1 MRRRTAHGSA
11 RPKGKHQEPP
21 QGVGVRQ
28 AASRKAEDAPH
39 LRGPGKAVR
48 ELLLQGQPHQGP
60 DRGVPAGTPRDATRQ
75 RGLPDQPGDV
85 ARPGAPIGAPS
96 PLHHERQARE
106 HPVHAGS
113 AGRRSRGGRVE
124 HEVAAVR
131 RTHRIR
137 QRPARARLARIQRA
151 RAQGESAGQT
161 GARRHRHQ
169 RRRTTD
175 RRVLLAIIYSRKD
188 IMAVLEFQRASIE
201 VRERR
206 DNYAKFA
213 IEPLERGFG
222 ITLGNSLRRILLSS
236 LPGAAVTY
244 VKIDGVLHEFSTIP
258 GVVEDTTNIILNLK
272 GLPLKLNSDEP
283 KVLRIEAVG
292 EREVTA
298 SDIVPDADVELL
310 DPNYHIATL
319 SDKKARLFMEIGV
332 EKWRGY
338 VTADKQRN
346 VEHVI
351 GLIPVDSIFTPIRK
365 VSYQIEDTRVGQVT
379 DYDRL
384 LIEIETNGSLT
395 PDEAL
400 STAAG
405 ILQEQLG
412 LFVTFSGRAEVEAP
426 VEEAKPFAG
435 WDIPVDELDLSVR
448 SYNCLKRAGIT
459 KISELLQKTEEE
471 IMNMRNLGKKSVDEI
486 KEKLVER
493 NLSLKAQ

>member
-1 MRRRTAHGSA
+1 M
-11 RPKGKHQEPP
+11 
-21 QGVGVRQ
+21 
-28 AASRKAEDAPH
+28 
-39 LRGPGKAVR
+39 
-48 ELLLQGQPHQGP
+48 
-60 DRGVPAGTPRDATRQ
+60 
-75 RGLPDQPGDV
+75 
-85 ARPGAPIGAPS
+85 
-96 PLHHERQARE
+96 
-106 HPVHAGS
+106 
-113 AGRRSRGGRVE
+113 
-124 HEVAAVR
+124 
-131 RTHRIR
+131 
-137 QRPARARLARIQRA
+137 
-151 RAQGESAGQT
+151 
-161 GARRHRHQ
+161 
-169 RRRTTD
+169 
-175 RRVLLAIIYSRKD
+175 
-188 IMAVLEFQRASIE
+188 
-201 VRERR
+201 
-206 DNYAKFA
+206 
-213 IEPLERGFG
+213 
-222 ITLGNSLRRILLSS
+222 
-236 LPGAAVTY
+236 
-244 VKIDGVLHEFSTIP
+244 
-258 GVVEDTTNIILNLK
+258 
-272 GLPLKLNSDEP
+272 SDEP
-283 KVLRIEAVG
+283 KVLRIEAIG

-298 SDIVPDADVELL
+298 SDIVPDADIELL
-310 DPNYHIATL
+310 DPDYHIATL

-365 VSYQIEDTRVGQVT
+365 VAYQIEDTRVGQIT